1 LLGYPELTPY
11 LQLAFATLFSLA
23 ISSYPGTVLVAL
35 GRFGRLGVAGVINAV
50 ITVAGIAALL
60 LAGRLDLGTLIAWNV
75 ILPVVST
82 LPTWG
87 LLPADWRPWRGWRAA
102 GRPGVGRELLSFS
115 RWMLITNAGSI
126 ITAQLDLLLLGRL
139 ATPATVGV
147 YSVALTL
154 ALRLDTLNQSLFTVL
169 MPRAS
174 RLVGATAIRGYVR
187 RVLAGTLALA
197 AGLAGVALV
206 AVLLLP
212 LLYGDQYRD
221 SAGLFAALTGIVL
234 FDLVTASLLLLAFP
248 LNRPQVL
255 ALAEWLRLAVLGIAG
270 WLLIPLYGAYGAV
283 GARFLSRTLGTTYTL
298 WALRRAFHGLSPAPE
313 PDLPPPGGI
322 APEERGIM

>member
-1 LLGYPELTPY
+1 
-11 LQLAFATLFSLA
+11 
-23 ISSYPGTVLVAL
+23 
-35 GRFGRLGVAGVINAV
+35 
-50 ITVAGIAALL
+50 
-60 LAGRLDLGTLIAWNV
+60 V

-102 GRPGVGRELLSFS
+102 GLPGVARELLGFS
-115 RWMLITNAGSI
+115 RWMLVTNVGSI

-174 RLVGATAIRGYVR
+174 RLAGAAAIRQYSR

-197 AGLAGVALV
+197 AGLGVVALA

-234 FDLVTASLLLLAFP
+234 FDLVTASLFLLAFP

-298 WALRRAFHGLSPAPE
+298 WALRRALHGLGPTPE
-313 PDLPPPGGI
+313 PDTAPANLS
-322 APEERGIM
+322 PEERGITCATICGAGRGHWPAGWPGVRPRRPGSPRPPGRRWRRGRSPGWSSLCRGAAMPRGPTGSSPEPMSRT